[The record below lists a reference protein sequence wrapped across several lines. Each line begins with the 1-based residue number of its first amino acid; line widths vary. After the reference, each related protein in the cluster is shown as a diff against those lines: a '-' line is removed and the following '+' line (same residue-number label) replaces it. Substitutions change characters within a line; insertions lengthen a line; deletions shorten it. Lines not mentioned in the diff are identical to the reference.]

1 MGNIGGVIKVEFDGS
16 MKEFNT
22 KYFIKMP
29 NNRFKVCNKNGKV
42 FNYRS
47 GYGSHRNHKLDHN
60 MNKLD
65 QISDEI
71 FSNTFSNKLDN
82 IKSISVIRDSGNI
95 EYIKREYDN
104 SIEHRMILDLRRN
117 NKLIRHKELEI
128 IALNKIF
135 GVSDD
140 QS

>member
-1 MGNIGGVIKVEFDGS
+1 MDNIGGVIKVEFDGS

-22 KYFIKMP
+22 KYFIKMST
-29 NNRFKVCNKNGKV
+29 NRFRVCNKNGKV

-47 GYGSHRNHKLDHN
+47 GYGSHRKHKLDN
-60 MNKLD
+60 YMIKLS

-71 FSNTFSNKLDN
+71 FSNKFSGIDD
-82 IKSISVIRDSGNI
+82 IKSISIIRDSGNI
-95 EYIKREYDN
+95 EYIKREYD
-104 SIEHRMILDLRRN
+104 SSLEHRLILDLRRN

-135 GVSDD
+135 GVSDE
-140 QS
+140 